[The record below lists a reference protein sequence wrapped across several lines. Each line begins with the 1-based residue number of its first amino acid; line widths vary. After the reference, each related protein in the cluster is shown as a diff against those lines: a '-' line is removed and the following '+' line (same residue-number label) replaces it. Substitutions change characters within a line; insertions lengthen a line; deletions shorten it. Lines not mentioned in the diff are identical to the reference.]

1 MKGVFLVAACVS
13 ILAVALICIFLFGS
27 GVPAIAEIGPLKFLF
42 GMEWRP
48 GNGIYGIF
56 PMIIGSIY
64 ITAGAHCGGS
74 THRFSHRH
82 SSWRNSAPVTF
93 YKVLTMTH
101 D

>member
-64 ITAGAHCGGS
+64 ITAGAIVVGVPIGFLTAIFMAKFCP
-74 THRFSHRH
+74 RH
-82 SSWRNSAPVTF
+82 I
-93 YKVLTMTH
+93 L
-101 D
+101 